1 MTFRLLVFGF
11 GVLFTHGSVANGSPL
26 FGLHTKHPFCETDM
40 STIELADFRDPLFS
54 PLGLEQRAIRPGLRH
69 VQQEICRCLPWWR
82 RNQPSEVKSMLHI
95 KPNEGE
101 VRVVYSIATPRS
113 RAENRM
119 VACLGEPTLK
129 VTPMPY
135 KSDMITEYG
144 PLDEVFEYP
153 IIVGLE

>member
-1 MTFRLLVFGF
+1 
-11 GVLFTHGSVANGSPL
+11 
-26 FGLHTKHPFCETDM
+26 
-40 STIELADFRDPLFS
+40 
-54 PLGLEQRAIRPGLRH
+54 
-69 VQQEICRCLPWWR
+69 
-82 RNQPSEVKSMLHI
+82 MLHI

-101 VRVVYSIATPRS
+101 VRVVYSISTPRS

-135 KSDMITEYG
+135 KSDMITEDG
-144 PLDEVFEYP
+144 PMEEIFEYP